1 MPGVARG
8 ISSSQYSP
16 PPPPPPSPPPPPP
29 SHLKLMA
36 NRISSLQLLM
46 IYLGSLGFL
55 RIP

>member
-16 PPPPPPSPPPPPP
+16 PPSSPPPP

-36 NRISSLQLLM
+36 NRISPCSRL
-46 IYLGSLGFL
+46 SFL
-55 RIP
+55 KVPWGAS